1 MAIYANLLG
10 GEQMDTPNFILIKNN
25 FDTKKWTAE
34 QVQLAVAQG
43 QITTDQYQNITGNE
57 YPTNTHDMHILTD
70 AEYKQLIGDTVD
82 DI

>member
-1 MAIYANLLG
+1 
-10 GEQMDTPNFILIKNN
+10 MDTPNFILIKNN